1 MKFNYK
7 IWSPLVVAVTLT
19 AGIWVGY
26 LIGHHSNTSPA
37 QEKLNTLFSL
47 IRNEYVDDI
56 SLDSL
61 VELSI
66 PEILKNLDPHSA
78 YIPVADLDVA
88 NRDLESSFFGVGIQF
103 QMMNDTACVMEV
115 VSGGPAEKVGLLSG
129 DRIIAVDGK
138 NMTGPDVDIEDVFKV
153 LRGDKG
159 TKVDVTVKRS
169 TSRKPLSFTIVRD
182 LIPNTSIDA
191 TYLLNDSVGY
201 VKVRKFARNTY
212 AEFLQS
218 LNKLRIKGATSF
230 VIDLR
235 GNGGGYMEPAILMAN
250 EFLPAGCKIVETR
263 GRNLADNTIMWS
275 DGTGSFTDFRLVV
288 LIDEMTASASEIFS
302 GAIQDNDRGMIIGR
316 RSFGKGLVQRQI
328 DLPDSSQLRLTVQ
341 RYYTPSGRCIQKTY
355 KPGHISDYETEILER
370 YNRGEVFSA
379 DSVQFN
385 TKEVYETM
393 RGRTV
398 YGGGGIMPDVFVPSD
413 TSGVS
418 SYYINVANA
427 GLLQKFA
434 YDYADLNRDILNKC
448 DNVNKLL
455 RSLPSDYTLLTS
467 FVNYSAQRGVA
478 ARWYYIN
485 ISRNLIVSQL
495 KALIARDILGIMSYY
510 EIVNLDDTC
519 VGEALK
525 QIARGNVEDITS
537 FGDFAE

>member
-1 MKFNYK
+1 
-7 IWSPLVVAVTLT
+7 
-19 AGIWVGY
+19 
-26 LIGHHSNTSPA
+26 
-37 QEKLNTLFSL
+37 
-47 IRNEYVDDI
+47 
-56 SLDSL
+56 
-61 VELSI
+61 
-66 PEILKNLDPHSA
+66 
-78 YIPVADLDVA
+78 
-88 NRDLESSFFGVGIQF
+88 
-103 QMMNDTACVMEV
+103 
-115 VSGGPAEKVGLLSG
+115 
-129 DRIIAVDGK
+129 
-138 NMTGPDVDIEDVFKV
+138 
-153 LRGDKG
+153 
-159 TKVDVTVKRS
+159 
-169 TSRKPLSFTIVRD
+169 
-182 LIPNTSIDA
+182 
-191 TYLLNDSVGY
+191 
-201 VKVRKFARNTY
+201 
-212 AEFLQS
+212 
-218 LNKLRIKGATSF
+218 
-230 VIDLR
+230 
-235 GNGGGYMEPAILMAN
+235 
-250 EFLPAGCKIVETR
+250 
-263 GRNLADNTIMWS
+263 
-275 DGTGSFTDFRLVV
+275 
-288 LIDEMTASASEIFS
+288 
-302 GAIQDNDRGMIIGR
+302 
-316 RSFGKGLVQRQI
+316 
-328 DLPDSSQLRLTVQ
+328 
-341 RYYTPSGRCIQKTY
+341 
-355 KPGHISDYETEILER
+355 
-370 YNRGEVFSA
+370 
-379 DSVQFN
+379 
-385 TKEVYETM
+385 M